1 MAKSINAVEDALK
14 AIVRLLVAV
23 CVAFSLAGALGAQTY
38 PDKPVKIVVPFA
50 PAGPTDVIARIVA
63 DKLSAS
69 LGKQF
74 YIENRAGAGGNTGTA
89 AVATSPADG
98 YTLIVVSTGF
108 VVNPSLFAKV
118 PYDPVK
124 DFAPISIVA
133 VSPNVM
139 TVHPSV
145 PAKTVQEL
153 IALIKAN
160 PGKYSF
166 AAPGVGS
173 TPHLS
178 GEIFRMSQGID
189 MVTVQFTGAGP
200 AIQNTVGGH
209 TPIAFTAMP
218 PAAPQIK
225 EGTLR
230 ALVVTSEKR
239 APGFPDVPT
248 AAEAGLAGQEAYTL
262 TGMLAPAGTPK
273 EIIALLH
280 GEIVKIVAM
289 TDVQKRLDDLGFE
302 VVANTPAQFAER
314 ITTEME
320 KWGKVVREAKLKIDS
335 PVTAAAFGC
344 LAENDKGGPRAALY
358 MRAAFVALFDR
369 GVLCLGASALNR
381 RFRRRGVI
389 IIPEQVERR
398 PAVAV
403 AARWLGRDTGRP
415 EPLEGHRDLGADVDA
430 RIEVQ
435 HILVVHADAALGD
448 GRTDG
453 PGRVGAVD
461 AIHARSEVERADA
474 QRVHGMAARHPA
486 RQARVLGH
494 HGGRRRP
501 GGIDA
506 LLGHAGRALPP
517 ALLARRGNGVAD
529 GLSGAV
535 T

>member
-1 MAKSINAVEDALK
+1 
-14 AIVRLLVAV
+14 VRVLVSLGIALVAAIGASP
-23 CVAFSLAGALGAQTY
+23 AFAQAY
-38 PDKPVKIVVPFA
+38 PDRPVKIVVPFA

-74 YIENRAGAGGNTGTA
+74 YVENRAGAGGNTGTA

-145 PAKTVQEL
+145 PAKNVKEL
-153 IALIKAN
+153 VDLIKAN

-166 AAPGVGS
+166 AAPGAGS

-178 GEIFRMSQGID
+178 GEIFRISQGID
-189 MVTVQFTGAGP
+189 LVTVQFTGAGP

-225 EGTLR
+225 DGKLR

-248 AAEAGLAGQEAYTL
+248 VAEAGLAGQEAYTL

-273 EIIALLH
+273 EIVDLLH
-280 GEIVKIVAM
+280 REIVKIVALP
-289 TDVQKRLDDLGFE
+289 DVLKRLDDLGFE
-302 VVANTPAQFAER
+302 VVANSPDEFAAR
-314 ITTEME
+314 IKTELE
-320 KWGKVVREAKLKIDS
+320 KWGKVIR
-335 PVTAAAFGC
+335 
-344 LAENDKGGPRAALY
+344 
-358 MRAAFVALFDR
+358 
-369 GVLCLGASALNR
+369 
-381 RFRRRGVI
+381 
-389 IIPEQVERR
+389 
-398 PAVAV
+398 
-403 AARWLGRDTGRP
+403 
-415 EPLEGHRDLGADVDA
+415 DA
-430 RIEVQ
+430 RIKM
-435 HILVVHADAALGD
+435 D
-448 GRTDG
+448 G
-453 PGRVGAVD
+453 
-461 AIHARSEVERADA
+461 A
-474 QRVHGMAARHPA
+474 Q
-486 RQARVLGH
+486 
-494 HGGRRRP
+494 
-501 GGIDA
+501 
-506 LLGHAGRALPP
+506 
-517 ALLARRGNGVAD
+517 
-529 GLSGAV
+529 
-535 T
+535 